1 MYFGIVS
8 RLLIL
13 LIVIN
18 YGYAKM
24 YNDDLM
30 DYIITNK
37 TISNVF
43 NIVILLSNGSI
54 KYLELFLLRSS
65 FE

>member
-43 NIVILLSNGSI
+43 NIVIIGLSLY
-54 KYLELFLLRSS
+54 YLFN
-65 FE
+65 FFIIP